1 MRKKLLTL
9 LLVLAMTLS
18 LFGGTPAAAAG
29 AGEAAYSVAISED
42 QVRIVGE
49 TAVVSVTVSS
59 SEYGTF
65 NTVDMSFTYDADKL
79 ELNTKEIDGCV
90 LRPGSGTLRVLR
102 YGADLPAGTA
112 FTLAFSCIA
121 AGTAQVRIASARV
134 DNSAGAES
142 SDMPPAAVTS
152 DTITVTVTEPPHGH
166 SWGGPAWVWTE
177 TGTGFTAKAV
187 FTCSECG
194 ERQEVDAEVTA
205 RTTDATCTE
214 AGRIVYTASVR
225 FGGQTYTDE
234 KEAEIPA
241 LGHDWGPWTVTSEPT
256 ETAPGEEA
264 HVCRRCH
271 LTETRPVPPTGGSG
285 AVTYEIYISGTEHG
299 SVTARPRKAAAGE
312 DVILTPVPDEGY
324 ELKEIAVTDADG
336 NEIALTKN
344 ADGTCSFRM
353 PNGPVTV
360 TATFSPIKN
369 AADRFVDVSRDDWF
383 YDAVDWAAENSFMN
397 GVSSTM
403 FGPGMPMNRGM
414 VVTVLYRMEGEPAA
428 GTKNPFSDI
437 EDGKWYTD
445 AVDWGA
451 ENGIIL
457 GYPDGAFRPLQEI
470 TREQMAAI
478 MMRYAAYKGCDV
490 TARSDFGSFADGD
503 RVSGWAKENVS
514 WAVAAGLI
522 RGRDGNRIAPLEY
535 TTRAEA
541 AMILMRFSERF
552 AD

>member
-65 NTVDMSFTYDADKL
+65 TTVYMSFTYDADKL

-214 AGRIVYTASVR
+214 AGRVAYTASVR

-256 ETAPGEEA
+256 ETAPGEDA

-336 NEIALTKN
+336 NYTETQIPTLMNSGVISQIRFAKGDTNYETIYLRGLKYYTVESAFSNITVKTVD
-344 ADGTCSFRM
+344 ADG
-353 PNGPVTV
+353 
-360 TATFSPIKN
+360 
-369 AADRFVDVSRDDWF
+369 AALADVAVDVSGNTAVTNAVGVAKLTLPLGAYIASAAKDGYSASVGVMSMGINKVYTLTLGDTSVEPEPLITGIDRVNGNSIIVSTNGEGLRLYAAK
-383 YDAVDWAAENSFMN
+383 YDN
-397 GVSSTM
+397 GVLKNIYAADAEE
-403 FGPGMPMNRGM
+403 G
-414 VVTVLYRMEGEPAA
+414 TVLYNAGFEPDKVFLWDLNL
-428 GTKNPFSDI
+428 TPFD
-437 EDGKWYTD
+437 KW
-445 AVDWGA
+445 
-451 ENGIIL
+451 E
-457 GYPDGAFRPLQEI
+457 
-470 TREQMAAI
+470 
-478 MMRYAAYKGCDV
+478 K
-490 TARSDFGSFADGD
+490 
-503 RVSGWAKENVS
+503 
-514 WAVAAGLI
+514 
-522 RGRDGNRIAPLEY
+522 
-535 TTRAEA
+535 
-541 AMILMRFSERF
+541 
-552 AD
+552 